1 MWRRHAE
8 VAIEIRAQLIGMP
21 VSEVA
26 DIRLGTVENRVIDVD
41 RLDVAPGIEDIHRG
55 LQGVDRTE
63 APEGVIQGVLAVD
76 VVQKETFGSRW
87 EDRDLLGLR
96 GGERRGQGEQ
106 QGKEKKEFWLHL
118 SKKFGF

>member
-1 MWRRHAE
+1 
-8 VAIEIRAQLIGMP
+8 MP

-63 APEGVIQGVLAVD
+63 APEGVI
-76 VVQKETFGSRW
+76 
-87 EDRDLLGLR
+87 
-96 GGERRGQGEQ
+96 
-106 QGKEKKEFWLHL
+106 
-118 SKKFGF
+118 